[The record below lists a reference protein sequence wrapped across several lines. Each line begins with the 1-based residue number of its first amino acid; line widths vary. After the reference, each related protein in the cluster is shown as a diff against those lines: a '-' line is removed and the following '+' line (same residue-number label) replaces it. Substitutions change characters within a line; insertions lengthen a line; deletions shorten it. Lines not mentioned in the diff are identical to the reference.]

1 MKQLKAALSGKLQ
14 QFAMVGAL
22 IIIISIFQYLSGG
35 LVLTNQNLINL
46 ISANTYVLVLATGMV
61 MVIIAGHIDLSVGS
75 VAATVGIVVATCTT
89 KMGLDPVLGI
99 LIGLGVGLAIGIWQG
114 FWVASWGIPAFIVTL
129 AGMMVFRGLNQT
141 IGKSL
146 TVPVPK
152 LFTTLGSGFLP
163 DIRPDI
169 FTFNLPTMILAVIA
183 ASVFTFINVKKYLQ
197 DKAEDTDNSFGMV
210 IAKIVIVDALILG
223 IMWVFA
229 TGPAGTSFPIP
240 ALILVCLALFYS
252 FLTKRTVLGRSIYAV
267 GGNKHAAELTGVR
280 VKWTNFFVMCN
291 MAVLAAV
298 AGMLF
303 IGRATAS
310 GPSDGNMWELDAIA
324 SVFIGGAA
332 VSGGIGTVGATMI
345 GGLVMAFLNNGL
357 ALIGMGA
364 DKTQIIKGL
373 VLLVAVA
380 IDVYSKKQGKPS
392 IIGTFLKARK
402 RQQKFAQEAKNVTA
416 NETQ

>member
-22 IIIISIFQYLSGG
+22 IIIIAIFQYLTGG

-46 ISANTYVLVLATGMV
+46 INANTYVLVLATGMV

-75 VAATVGIVVATCTT
+75 VAATVGIIVAICTT
-89 KMGLDPVLGI
+89 KIGVPAYLGI
-99 LIGLGVGLAIGIWQG
+99 FIGLGVGLAIGIWQG

-129 AGMMVFRGLNQT
+129 AGMMVFRGLNQA

-152 LFTTLGSGFLP
+152 IFTTLGAGSLP

-169 FTFNLPTMILAVIA
+169 FPFNLPTMILAVVA
-183 ASVFTFINVKKYLQ
+183 AAVFTFISVKKYYQ
-197 DKAEDTDNSFGMV
+197 DKKDGANVAIWIMLTKV
-210 IAKIVIVDALILG
+210 IIVDALILG

-229 TGPAGTSFPIP
+229 TGPVGTSFPIP
-240 ALILVCLALFYS
+240 AIILVCLAIFYS

-310 GPSDGNMWELDAIA
+310 GPQDGTMWELDAIA

-357 ALIGMGA
+357 LLIGMGA

-392 IIGTFLKARK
+392 IIGTFIKARK
-402 RQQKFAQEAKNVTA
+402 RQQKFAEEAKA
-416 NETQ
+416 AKA